1 MAEPVANERAL
12 ELPHLNHAPL
22 TANAGTTSTSLSA
35 SDESQ
40 FAIVLRRQRVRSG
53 GEPKFTAVPSQFLNL
68 TNDFEFAGWGT
79 ISKVILTPD
88 DLSHGKDTWCNY
100 HSQQVLGRFEASAL
114 AANDILGGVF
124 YTLPSVFAI
133 SGVYSPIS
141 LLVAALS
148 LFLWRP
154 IMEELGSALPI
165 SGAPYTYILNASTK
179 SVARV
184 GAALLLLDFAAT
196 AVTSAATAMSYL
208 AGELAIPFP
217 VYVGTLLVFVL
228 FTAVSLAGLKESAR
242 IASGVLSFHLLTMIT
257 LVICSIVTWVSL
269 GPSQLKANWA
279 VGRAETPMGVLRHI
293 FNGGCVSMLGL
304 TGFECAPAYAAKMR
318 PGSYPS
324 VLRNLHWSALV
335 FNTTISLLV
344 LALVPLDAESQGNVL
359 SMLADKVAGRW
370 LRTWVAIDAVVVLCA
385 GVLTGVLSA
394 CELLCELSHD
404 RVLPRT
410 FRAPLPL
417 TGAPYISVLCFIGF
431 SIAIYASTGANLTII
446 SEIFSAAWLAVMM
459 LFPIS
464 LVLLR
469 FSRPRLP
476 RVSRCSFT
484 VIIGATVVSA
494 VVLAGNIG
502 INPVIAGWFSLYS
515 SILIISFS
523 VANNKVAI
531 LRWVYWTYD
540 QIPLLHEWK
549 LIRGWGTGLISL
561 MRRLKRQE
569 VCILVNTDEINYLFN
584 MILYVRQ
591 NEETSHLKIVYFSV
605 GMVLP
610 ELEAN
615 AKILDEAFPEITIDL
630 VLVEEQFTPQNVAA
644 LAHQLNTPTSLMFM
658 SCPGPSFPYSV
669 AEFGT
674 RIVSI

>member
-658 SCPGPSFPYSV
+658 SCPGPGFPYSV

>member
-1 MAEPVANERAL
+1 MTENGQVVEP
-12 ELPHLNHAPL
+12 PHPRHAPPP
-22 TANAGTTSTSLSA
+22 AASAGTTSTSLST

-100 HSQQVLGRFEASAL
+100 HSQQVLGLFEASAL

-124 YTLPSVFAI
+124 YTLPSVFAT

-141 LLVAALS
+141 LFIAALS

-165 SGAPYTYILNASTK
+165 SGAPYTYLLNASTK
-179 SVARV
+179 FVALV

-208 AGELAIPFP
+208 AGELVIPFP
-217 VYVGTLLVFVL
+217 IYVGTLLVFVL

-242 IASGVLSFHLLTMIT
+242 VASGVLSFHLLTMIV
-257 LVICSIVTWVSL
+257 LVICSVVTWASL
-269 GPSQLKANWA
+269 GPSQLKENWA
-279 VGRAETPMGVLRHI
+279 VGRSETHWGVLRHV
-293 FNGGCVSMLGL
+293 FDGGCVSMLGL

-318 PGSYPS
+318 RGSYPS
-324 VLRNLHWSALV
+324 VLRHLHWSALV
-335 FNTTISLLV
+335 VNTTISLLV

-370 LRTWVAIDAVVVLCA
+370 LRIWVAIDAVIVLCA

-404 RVLPRT
+404 RVLPHT

-446 SEIFSAAWLAVMM
+446 SEMFSVAWLAVMM
-459 LFPIS
+459 LFPVS

-484 VIIGATVVSA
+484 VIIGATLVSA
-494 VVLAGNIG
+494 VVLAGNVG
-502 INPVIAGWFSLYS
+502 INPVIAGWFALYF
-515 SILIISFS
+515 SILVISFS

-540 QIPLLHEWK
+540 QVPLLHEWK
-549 LIRGWGTGLISL
+549 LIRGWGTGLITL

-591 NEETSHLKIVYFSV
+591 NEETSHLKIVYFCV
-605 GMVLP
+605 GMILP

-644 LAHQLNTPTSLMFM
+644 LAHRLKTPTSLMFM

>member
-1 MAEPVANERAL
+1 MAESVANEKAL
-12 ELPHLNHAPL
+12 ELPHLKHSPL
-22 TANAGTTSTSLSA
+22 
-35 SDESQ
+35 
-40 FAIVLRRQRVRSG
+40 
-53 GEPKFTAVPSQFLNL
+53 TAVPSQFLNL

-79 ISKVILTPD
+79 ISKVILTPG

-100 HSQQVLGRFEASAL
+100 HNQQVLGRFEASAL

-165 SGAPYTYILNASTK
+165 SGAPYTYLLNASTK
-179 SVARV
+179 SVALV

-242 IASGVLSFHLLTMIT
+242 VASGVLSFHLLTMIT
-257 LVICSIVTWVSL
+257 LVICSVVTWASL
-269 GPSQLKANWA
+269 GPSQLKVNWA

-293 FNGGCVSMLGL
+293 FYGGCVSMLGL

-344 LALVPLDAESQGNVL
+344 LALIPLDAESQGNVL
-359 SMLADKVAGRW
+359 SVLADKVAGRW
-370 LRTWVAIDAVVVLCA
+370 LRIWVAIDAVVVLCA

-417 TGAPYISVLCFIGF
+417 TGAPYISVLCFMGL

-446 SEIFSAAWLAVMM
+446 SEIFSVAWLAVMM

-484 VIIGATVVSA
+484 VIIGATMVAA

-540 QIPLLHEWK
+540 QIPLLHKWK

-605 GMVLP
+605 GMVLS

-630 VLVEEQFTPQNVAA
+630 VLVEEQFTPKNVAA
-644 LAHQLNTPTSLMFM
+644 LAHQLNIPTSLMFM

-674 RIVSI
+674 RIISI